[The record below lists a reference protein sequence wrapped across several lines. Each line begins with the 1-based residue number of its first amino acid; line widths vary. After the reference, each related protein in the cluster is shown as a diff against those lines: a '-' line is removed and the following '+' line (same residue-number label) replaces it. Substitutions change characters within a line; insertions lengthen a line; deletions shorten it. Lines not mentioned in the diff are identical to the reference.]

1 MQSNKEKIIN
11 YNDKNNKC
19 NLISKEK
26 EYILYLYF
34 GISSTSL
41 LNDLNDNITYNLYF
55 GKNIHKYKIL
65 DKSITFTLI
74 TKTTNFL
81 NSSLEVNNNN
91 NYIYDINDN
100 KNNYLFLFF
109 GAGKPIFYDTPIDL
123 DKYLYIDNIENQSE
137 NQSQNQTIYKPRY
150 NELITLLTKIKSFLE
165 SNKYKKIILGG
176 HSNGIVVAT
185 FLAYILLI
193 LSVDDDTLST
203 LPKHH
208 NVNKF
213 LTNINKYILENN
225 TINSKNITELSGK
238 ISKDILNFKSLK
250 DIIQNNIYI
259 CGSAGVPILWTKVE
273 EFNIFNEFYK
283 NKYIHIVSA
292 FNKHNTQIYDT
303 MTYYNKFQY
312 MYEKA
317 QNILKDININ
327 NKDKKLEIQ
336 KLYDVKNIN
345 YTYYNF
351 NTIVFNL
358 INYNKLTCF
367 LLDTIFDKL
376 KYIDMYETKTNIN
389 YVNMHLDKHH
399 SFGFYRILYNIYMNN
414 NY

>member
-1 MQSNKEKIIN
+1 MQSIKEKIIN
-11 YNDKNNKC
+11 YNEKNKC

-41 LNDLNDNITYNLYF
+41 LNDVSDNITYNLYF

-74 TKTTNFL
+74 TKINNF
-81 NSSLEVNNNN
+81 VNTSIEINN

-100 KNNYLFLFF
+100 NNNYLCLFF
-109 GAGKPIFYDTPIDL
+109 GMGKPLFYDTPIEL
-123 DKYLYIDNIENQSE
+123 DDYIYVDKVENQNE
-137 NQSQNQTIYKPRY
+137 TIYKPRY
-150 NELITLLTKIKSFLE
+150 KELITLLSKIKSFLE

-185 FLAYILLI
+185 FFAYILLI
-193 LSVDDDTLST
+193 LSADDATVSN

-213 LTNINKYILENN
+213 ITNINKYILENN
-225 TINSKNITELSGK
+225 TINSKNTSELSGK

-259 CGSAGVPILWTKVE
+259 CGSAGFPILWTKIE

-283 NKYIHIVSA
+283 NKYIHIISA
-292 FNKHNTQIYDT
+292 FNKHNTQKYDT

-312 MYEKA
+312 TYEKV
-317 QNILKDININ
+317 QNILNDVNIN
-327 NKDKKLEIQ
+327 DKDKKPEIK
-336 KLYDVKNIN
+336 KLYNKTIN
-345 YTYYNF
+345 YIYFNF
-351 NTIVFNL
+351 GSIVFNL
-358 INYNKLTCF
+358 INYNKINCF
-367 LLDTIFDKL
+367 FIDTNIFDNF
-376 KYIDMYETKTNIN
+376 KYIDLYETKTNIN
-389 YVNMHLDKHH
+389 YVDIHLDKHH
-399 SFGFYRILYNIYMNN
+399 NFSFYRILYNIYMNN
-414 NY
+414 NN